1 MSVPSLAVLT
11 PSYRPDVELF
21 EDLHRSVLRWTPE
34 QVVHHVV
41 VPRSDLEL
49 FRAFEGPRCRLLT
62 EEDTLPR
69 RFVRTPTA
77 YSINLRRPLPPIRGW
92 ILQQI
97 IKLSAAAALTEDL
110 VLLVDSDVELVRA
123 VRAERLL
130 QDGQAPLYRKP
141 DAIGVDMKRHWIWHQ
156 VARKLLGLPA
166 GAPPAPDYVSSL
178 MLWETAA
185 VRALLRRVEDVA
197 QRPWQDVV
205 GAQLHFSEWTLYG
218 IFVLEVLRP
227 GTAVVTGRDR
237 CHNYWEP
244 TPLTTE
250 TASDF
255 VAALPDD
262 DLAVMISAKSRTPLE
277 VRRQA
282 LGVLRQ
288 A

>member
-1 MSVPSLAVLT
+1 VSVPSLAVLT

-92 ILQQI
+92 ILQ
-97 IKLSAAAALTEDL
+97 
-110 VLLVDSDVELVRA
+110 
-123 VRAERLL
+123 
-130 QDGQAPLYRKP
+130 
-141 DAIGVDMKRHWIWHQ
+141 RHWIWHQ

-218 IFVLEVLRP
+218 IFVHEVLRP

>member
-1 MSVPSLAVLT
+1 
-11 PSYRPDVELF
+11 
-21 EDLHRSVLRWTPE
+21 
-34 QVVHHVV
+34 
-41 VPRSDLEL
+41 
-49 FRAFEGPRCRLLT
+49 
-62 EEDTLPR
+62 
-69 RFVRTPTA
+69 
-77 YSINLRRPLPPIRGW
+77 
-92 ILQQI
+92 
-97 IKLSAAAALTEDL
+97 
-110 VLLVDSDVELVRA
+110 
-123 VRAERLL
+123 
-130 QDGQAPLYRKP
+130 
-141 DAIGVDMKRHWIWHQ
+141 

-218 IFVLEVLRP
+218 IFVHEVLRP